1 MVAGLIWPGWPRKVW
16 ISGCS
21 GAMAPMIAS
30 VASAL
35 VKEAAWV
42 ARQPSKKPASAQAVE
57 NWMRVMRAR
66 PFFVPVEI

>member
-1 MVAGLIWPGWPRKVW
+1 
-16 ISGCS
+16 
-21 GAMAPMIAS
+21 MAPMIAS